1 MDTADSDDVAAESDG
16 DIAGTVQLA
25 DGGELPV
32 VLDADLVEQAQDQD
46 VDVDRLRAAATPD
59 VSGIDLAAQTD
70 GDDAATVPVQD
81 HRKTDLTNRLRRD
94 QRDFQFIDDDQIRR
108 LIRNSVNYTERVGRF
123 LLAEDDLIP
132 TVKERLKTLITGQDG
147 LDVEP
152 ADAESDADQRL
163 ADHLDDQYGRAVKP
177 NDVVSRVLRENLMNA
192 RAVLRATD
200 LKELDLSTLDFMRD
214 GVTGEE
220 IYVQDQTTVHT
231 FDLSDPDSD
240 DTPESDTRG
249 ADTPG
254 IDLTQQTVDPQPL
267 VIGEHV
273 FDVALYDTPP
283 LEAIADTAINKMVLQ
298 RLKARKAEITSFG
311 AVYASVEPPSYL
323 PKNQYFDRIRDDDW
337 DGDGQPPTKLE
348 QAMRKNIQSA
358 FDTLKD
364 FQSGTVMSVP
374 DFWTLEQLDVPET
387 DDPIDDQIRGYNR
400 DISRRLLVPL
410 DLVELQSGSEL
421 SRETMFDTL
430 MTTIAGW
437 RREIIRV
444 FDQYAAVQA
453 DIEGIN
459 GDVKHTFPPLRDT
472 EPQKVLNALQ
482 YAGIA
487 GLTEKEVRTMLNGI
501 QGIDIDA
508 DIDTPDDQEVGT
520 PAPVTGP
527 GTGPG
532 GAGVGG
538 QPPDGGPND
547 ADQRQA
553 AMEQFLQEQQRGRT
567 PQTGAHA
574 ASDSSDPP
582 EDFPV
587 TCRSC
592 GDRQR
597 IAGRFKC
604 PACADDVDADGFDGD
619 LAEAEAQDDDVDLSV
634 PDAVQNAAQQALDA
648 RDDPDVTVNGMTD
661 VGWSTAE
668 TLAAGDD
675 LSPGF
680 ILDGSDAMAAWWS
693 RHFGETIDTSGDQA
707 TLKGADADNPW
718 ADNSYTAGK
727 GWGGVAGAR
736 FAFRKAA
743 ELTDGDAESQWR
755 DWVDRAQARAVG
767 AGNFPPVAATE
778 AIANR
783 TDKRAT
789 PLNDVPVLPDGVDE
803 LDKDALI
810 YWRAWVA
817 SGRPMGG
824 VDQMEARRFNPELHP
839 RGQDGKFVER
849 PWDIPDDILN
859 SIDDLRTK
867 PTADLLDELNQA
879 GEPIDDIMANDDI
892 KIDGI
897 PDDINSVSD
906 AKDQLGGDGLV
917 FQDLEVGDEISMTN
931 DLKGDALAVNGTVE
945 KTEQVDGGPNQ
956 VLVSRK
962 NGSVVEMGVPGDGSA
977 LIKRMSGP
985 VKPPTGMD
993 ERDAMD
999 PREVDDG
1006 QKVSVVS
1013 GYAQGDDDLS
1023 HEVTGEVMSSA
1034 VNNNG
1039 QPTVTIDGDT
1049 YATTSDNIQVFDAE
1063 PNSLDQSD
1071 LSVGDQVIV
1080 EHGTGT
1086 FEGEVESISG
1096 SSDYFDLN
1104 TEDGGVLPFDAATDT
1119 VFPVGDTIPGDDVDA
1134 ETQDLLDEQG
1144 LLDADTDPADVGLD
1158 DVQVEDTVPQMVS
1171 DVEPDDW
1178 IVFDPED
1185 DDKDAGVGQVSDV
1198 SGTGNQALVKVGDG
1212 GPDDGGVQEIELFN
1226 QDVLQQVPT
1235 TDTPLMGDDADPDVS
1250 NIEPSSVSFED
1261 LTIGDVGDD
1270 LSVDQYQDLDDGD
1283 WVVYDDGDGQHAA
1296 KITGSAAG
1304 GTKKTAKSGHHS
1316 DPQELIIDELDQAKQ
1331 IDPEVVEDVGDVPGV
1346 TETQTSTPADHSDF
1360 DTDIDIDDIMDNPNP
1375 PDFVGL
1381 DDVNHPVSPP
1391 DEPGHG
1397 VLSGQQAQALTEQ
1410 LRDPS
1415 WGGTDTFEPAGSA
1428 DTSTR
1433 PGDLAVSYP
1442 QADGSAVRD
1451 QLAHYANEVDGIPA
1465 TNANSDLSE
1474 LMEWIHTWKGSSY
1487 RNDAQ
1492 AVEKA
1497 FHAGLNLPGPI
1508 RNDGLDGDHPSETQ
1522 AALAAM
1528 LSKTTQQ
1535 FVDDNFDEF
1544 DQVEAWGPES
1554 GDGELPLYRGVGSA
1568 AVASLVRDWAEDP
1581 SSDGITVRESKMGNY
1596 GSDPGIA
1603 DHWATSDIVVKRNAA
1618 PEDIVM
1624 SPDAITSGETGI
1636 DDESEIWLTGGAS
1649 GLDPDQVQIRAE
1661 GKAQGDGN
1669 TTLGDLPDDVDDL
1682 EPNHADTFAALAG
1695 TMKSRAENPDKTTS
1709 KYVLTSESQVDTFR
1723 QIRQRADGLGLSSSQ
1738 RKDVDDI
1745 IDVSEQYID
1754 QQAEQA
1760 TEPAAT

>member
-25 DGGELPV
+25 GGGELPV
-32 VLDADLVEQAQDQD
+32 VLDAGLVEQAQDQD
-46 VDVDRLRAAATPD
+46 VDVDRLRAAAVPD

-240 DTPESDTRG
+240 GTSEADTRG

-254 IDLTQQTVDPQPL
+254 INLTQQTVDPQPL
-267 VIGEHV
+267 VIGDHV

-323 PKNQYFDRIRDDDW
+323 PEKQYFDRVRDDDW

-567 PQTGAHA
+567 AQTGAHA
-574 ASDSSDPP
+574 AADSSDPP
-582 EDFPV
+582 GDFPV

-592 GDRQR
+592 GDRRR

-661 VGWSTAE
+661 VGWSTAA

-675 LSPGF
+675 LSPAF

-743 ELTDGDAESQWR
+743 ELTDGDAKSQWR
-755 DWVDRAQARAVG
+755 DWVDRVQARAVG

-849 PWDIPDDILN
+849 PWDIPDDILD
-859 SIDDLRTK
+859 SMDDLRTK

-879 GEPIDDIMANDDI
+879 GEPIDDVLANDNI

-897 PDDINSVSD
+897 PDDVNSVSD

-945 KTEQVDGGPNQ
+945 KTKQVDGGPNQ

-962 NGSVVEMGVPGDGSA
+962 NGSVVEMGVPDDGSA

-999 PREVDDG
+999 PPEIDDG

-1013 GYAQGDDDLS
+1013 GYAQGDDGPS

-1096 SSDYFDLN
+1096 SSNYFDLN

-1119 VFPVGDTIPGDDVDA
+1119 VFPAGDTIPGDDVDA

-1212 GPDDGGVQEIELFN
+1212 GLDDGGVQEIELFN

-1235 TDTPLMGDDADPDVS
+1235 TDTPLMGDDAEPDVS
-1250 NIEPSSVSFED
+1250 NIDPASVSFED

-1304 GTKKTAKSGHHS
+1304 GTKKTARSGHHS

-1360 DTDIDIDDIMDNPNP
+1360 GTDIDIDDIMDNPNP

-1554 GDGELPLYRGVGSA
+1554 VDGELPLYRGVGSA